1 MEVFLISLHYHYIEW
16 ILAGKMMNNPMCVPV
31 NRSVYLSKYKHGKAL
46 HNVKASPTR
55 TETIIQQIPGGYC
68 VIIDEIIH
76 NEDGTWGVINDI
88 TLSQF
93 NITIPKPVYICIV
106 LGETNVLFT
115 KIYGK

>member
-55 TETIIQQIPGGYC
+55 TETIIQQIPVNG
-68 VIIDEIIH
+68 
-76 NEDGTWGVINDI
+76 DI
-88 TLSQF
+88 V
-93 NITIPKPVYICIV
+93 KPTSTAGIAPI
-106 LGETNVLFT
+106 
-115 KIYGK
+115 